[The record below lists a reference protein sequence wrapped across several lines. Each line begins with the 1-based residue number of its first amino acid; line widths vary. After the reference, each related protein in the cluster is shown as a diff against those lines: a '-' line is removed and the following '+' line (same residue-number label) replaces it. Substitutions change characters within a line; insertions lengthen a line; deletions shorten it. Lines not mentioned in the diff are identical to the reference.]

1 MAKQERPQ
9 QPAGPNSNNE
19 KGPHHVA
26 DEPVAEIEPEEPT
39 EQPPT
44 TETGLVVEDQIQ
56 KEWDPQKDGG
66 LPTFLR
72 KSPGKHSRK
81 KESRTR

>member
-1 MAKQERPQ
+1 MPLGDPMAEQERPQ
-9 QPAGPNSNNE
+9 QPAGPTSDKE

-26 DEPVAEIEPEEPT
+26 DEPVAEIEPEAPT

-44 TETGLVVEDQIQ
+44 TDSGLVVEDQIQ

-72 KSPGKHSRK
+72 KRKEPRSR
-81 KESRTR
+81 